1 MGLATKLVPGL
12 DEILKLAN
20 KFIPDKDA
28 QIELE
33 KKVMETNQEIIK
45 SNKNLLEKVVP
56 LTFPLCVWTLVIFAF
71 VQMYVGITSLKDNGV
86 WLAIPFPTEIFQLA
100 FVFVCGLVGK
110 WNMKEIFTGR
120 KDNKE
125 GK

>member
-28 QIELE
+28 QVELE
-33 KKVMETNQEIIK
+33 KKIMEANQEIIK
-45 SNKNLLEKVVP
+45 SNKTLLEKVVP
-56 LTFPLCVWTLVIFAF
+56 ITFPLCVWTLVVFAF
-71 VQMYVGITSLKDNGV
+71 VQMYVGIQSLRENGV

-110 WNMKEIFTGR
+110 WNVKEFFMGK
-120 KDNKE
+120 KDKE
-125 GK
+125 DK